1 MSTNGLDFRKQYN
14 SDGEI
19 RYTYMPYLEDSFADG
34 DCSGINPGCVVVMD
48 ENYEV
53 IDEIY
58 YLDENGDE
66 MLIDP
71 HGFIWIDDSHYIV
84 AAYKQETVDV
94 PGELGAD
101 DNLADLAV
109 LYIEDLWSVGGNYSI
124 DSTTPPEWSMIEYTE
139 TDGDVSYHFCFR
151 FDDGTRRLYCS
162 NKCE

>member
-71 HGFIWIDDSHYIV
+71 HGF
-84 AAYKQETVDV
+84 TVRCTEGIFHVLHQPRPFSGRNAFATAIRKRCTFNDGV
-94 PGELGAD
+94 GE
-101 DNLADLAV
+101 
-109 LYIEDLWSVGGNYSI
+109 
-124 DSTTPPEWSMIEYTE
+124 
-139 TDGDVSYHFCFR
+139 
-151 FDDGTRRLYCS
+151 CS
-162 NKCE
+162 RPKGMA